1 MEKKSLQNIMA
12 GEMTLRPVGVVK
24 SGLKEPS
31 LVAGSSDL
39 EPGKRDGADRE
50 EAKKIRD
57 LVSEIVIDRRLEGIL
72 DGIEDFS
79 HILVLYWPH
88 ELAEEKRNLIKV
100 HPMGRKDLP
109 LVGVF
114 ATCSP
119 ARPNP
124 VLVTAV
130 RLLERHENVLK
141 VRGLEAIDGSP
152 VIDLKPYNPHY
163 YLVKNI
169 KLSDWMT
176 KIMREMEEDKD
187 GRGKWVAYK
196 HLQDEKE

>member
-1 MEKKSLQNIMA
+1 MMEKKSLQDIMV
-12 GEMTLRPVGVVK
+12 GEMTLRPVGVVR
-24 SGLKEPS
+24 SALKEPS
-31 LVAGSSDL
+31 LVVGFSDL
-39 EPGKRDGADRE
+39 EPAKRDGADRE
-50 EAKKIRD
+50 EARKIRE
-57 LVSEIVIDRRLEGIL
+57 LVSEILIDKRLEGIL

-88 ELAEEKRNLIKV
+88 KLSEEKRNLTKV

-124 VLVTAV
+124 ILVTAV

-141 VRGLEAIDGSP
+141 VQGLEAIDGSP

-163 YLVKNI
+163 YLVKDI
-169 KLSDWMT
+169 ELSHWMM
-176 KIMREMEEDKD
+176 KIMREMKEDKD
-187 GRGKWVAYK
+187 G
-196 HLQDEKE
+196 

>member
-163 YLVKNI
+163 YLVKDI
-169 KLSDWMT
+169 KLSDWMER
-176 KIMREMEEDKD
+176 IMREIGENK
-187 GRGKWVAYK
+187 RI
-196 HLQDEKE
+196 

>member
-1 MEKKSLQNIMA
+1 MEKKSLEEIIP
-12 GEMTLRPVGVVK
+12 GEIILRPVGVVR
-24 SGLKEPS
+24 SALKEPT
-31 LVAGSSDL
+31 LVAGSRGL
-39 EPGKRDGADRE
+39 EPAKGDGPDRK
-50 EAKKIRD
+50 EARKIRE
-57 LVSEIVIDRRLEGIL
+57 LVSEIVIDKRLEGIL

-88 ELAEEKRNLIKV
+88 KVAEEKRNLTKV

-141 VRGLEAIDGSP
+141 VQGLEAIDGSP
-152 VIDLKPYNPHY
+152 IIDLKPYNPHY
-163 YLVKNI
+163 YLVKDI
-169 KLSDWMT
+169 KLSDWMM
-176 KIMREMEEDKD
+176 KIMGELREDKD
-187 GRGKWVAYK
+187 G
-196 HLQDEKE
+196 

>member
-57 LVSEIVIDRRLEGIL
+57 LVSEITIDRRLEGIL

>member
-1 MEKKSLQNIMA
+1 MKKKSLQDIMA

-24 SGLKEPS
+24 SELKEPS
-31 LVAGSSDL
+31 LVAGSGDL
-39 EPGKRDGADRE
+39 EQGKRDGTDRE

-57 LVSEIVIDRRLEGIL
+57 LVSEIVIDKRLEGIL

-88 ELAEEKRNLIKV
+88 ELAGKKRNLIKV

-141 VRGLEAIDGSP
+141 VQGLEAIDGSP
-152 VIDLKPYNPHY
+152 VIDLKPYTPHY

-169 KLSDWMT
+169 KLSDWMM
-176 KIMREMEEDKD
+176 KIMREIEEDKE
-187 GRGKWVAYK
+187 V
-196 HLQDEKE
+196 